1 MKIISFVNRKGGC
14 GKSSLVCLLALYW
27 GDLKGKR
34 VAITDQDSQGSSEA
48 FVRHI
53 ASPNISLYEDGGQ
66 YDYVL
71 IDTPGGIASR
81 ELSSIVSLSNLVI
94 IPLSLSPTDIR
105 SSGETA
111 GLVSA
116 PKKTKLLFNRVNTR
130 TLAFRGRGEVTKAIG
145 LKALKSHLG
154 NRVAYSYALV
164 EGWGALNRK
173 SIAELTQLA
182 EEIG

>member
-1 MKIISFVNRKGGC
+1 MNKKGGC

-27 GDLKGKR
+27 GERKGRR

-48 FVRHI
+48 FVLHRE
-53 ASPNISLYEDGGQ
+53 SPIITLYEKGGE

-71 IDTPGGIASR
+71 IDTPGGISSR
-81 ELSSIVSLSNLVI
+81 ELSSIVSLSDLII

-105 SSGETA
+105 SSAETA
-111 GLVSA
+111 GLIHA
-116 PKKTKLLFNRVNTR
+116 PQKTRLLFNRVNTR
-130 TLAFRGRGEVTKAIG
+130 TRAFKGKGSIAKAIG
-145 LKALKSHLG
+145 LKPFKSYLG

-164 EGWGALNRK
+164 EGWGALKGK
-173 SIAELTQLA
+173 SVEELTQFA